1 MMSAPADLFTFDLS
15 RDEILWLMGAFGLVE
30 LPVPESSFLFVPS
43 QELRERQRAGAQLL
57 QQRGLLR
64 PGEGASWQVERL
76 PAALIQTM
84 AAAEEWLRLDYRNRA
99 GMTRSMHFFA
109 ADGMRFLLDLA
120 EGYAH
125 FCLCAD
131 VSTAAEAL
139 WGWLALPPGLVAG
152 QGRLSLPQPL
162 DFLPLAW
169 NDPGLAARVL
179 TEHGLPAQDVPTVLA
194 WVESLEWICAASVQE
209 RRSDGVTTSLRF
221 VACGDSVYAWGGFE
235 QEGLVSLTGLA
246 PLDLRDALS
255 ELP

>member
-1 MMSAPADLFTFDLS
+1 MNATRPDFTFGLS
-15 RDEILWLMGAFGLVE
+15 REELLWLTAALD
-30 LPVPESSFLFVPS
+30 LPALPLPEPSFLAVPP
-43 QELRERQRAGAQLL
+43 QELRERQRAGAQSL

-64 PGEGASWQVERL
+64 QATGGTWQLERL
-76 PAALIQTM
+76 PAALLQTM

-120 EGYAH
+120 EGYAR

-131 VSTAAEAL
+131 APTAAEAL
-139 WGWLALPPGLVAG
+139 WGWLALPPGLTAG
-152 QGRLSLPQPL
+152 QGALSLPQPL

-179 TEHGLPAQDVPTVLA
+179 TEHGLPAQDVPTVLD
-194 WVESLEWICAASVQE
+194 WVESLEWVCAASVQE

-246 PLDLRDALS
+246 PLDLRAALS